1 MRISVVI
8 PTFNNERDLEN
19 CLNSLEKQTVEHELI
34 IVDGHSTDRTVEI
47 AEKHGAR
54 VVYENYGTRGGACN
68 LGAEEAKRDIVVFT
82 DADATFPTDWLE
94 KIKKKFEET
103 GADVVG
109 GDDVVKDGR
118 DLERALFMIDRAQ
131 DPPSEE
137 DVWKRV
143 RGCNSA
149 YRRDVFLENKFDSK
163 LKSIEESELHYR
175 LMKKGYKLVFDPDIV
190 VYHHR
195 RRSLGALFH
204 QFFRNGKGRAQI
216 ARKHSG
222 MLDFKTD
229 VAPLGLFFLFIF
241 TLLGSLWFPPLLLG
255 VLGAL
260 FVISILIPLNLC
272 RKTGDWWALKI
283 LAIAFPTRWFAFS
296 LGYLRGLMG

>member
-1 MRISVVI
+1 MI
-8 PTFNNERDLEN
+8 PTFNDERDLEN
-19 CLNSLEKQTVEHELI
+19 CLNSLEKQTVKHELI

-54 VVYENYGTRGGACN
+54 VIYENYGTRGGACN
-68 LGAEEAKRDIVVFT
+68 LGAEKAKMDIVVFT
-82 DADATFPTDWLE
+82 DADATFPPNWLE
-94 KIKKKFEET
+94 KIKKRFEET

-109 GDDVVKDGR
+109 GDDVVKDGTN
-118 DLERALFMIDRAQ
+118 LERALFVIDKAQ
-131 DPPSEE
+131 APPPGR

-149 YRRDVFLENKFDSK
+149 YRRNIFLENKFDPK

-175 LMKKGYKLVFDPDIV
+175 LMKKGYKLVFDPNIV

-195 RRSLGALFH
+195 RRSLGALFR
-204 QFFRNGKGRAQI
+204 QFFRNGRGRAQI
-216 ARKHSG
+216 AQKHSG

-229 VAPLGLFFLFIF
+229 IAPLSLFFLLIF
-241 TLLGSLWFPPLLLG
+241 SLLGSLWFLPLLLG
-255 VLGAL
+255 ALAAL
-260 FVISILIPLNLC
+260 FAVSILIPLNLC

-283 LAIAFPTRWFAFS
+283 LTIAFPTRWLAFS
-296 LGYLRGLMG
+296 LGYLRGLIG